1 MMKMRVM
8 GETNLVMAMM
18 EDGIALNN
26 PVLCV
31 CLQEVQRWESLCSKA
46 RVMMVRRMLITQ
58 MMVRETVDLVL
69 VM

>member
-1 MMKMRVM
+1 MKMRMM
-8 GETNLVMAMM
+8 GETNLMMAMLKNR
-18 EDGIALNN
+18 IALNN

-46 RVMMVRRMLITQ
+46 RVMMVMMMLITQ

>member
-1 MMKMRVM
+1 MKMRMM

-18 EDGIALNN
+18 EDRITLSSL
-26 PVLCV
+26 VLCV
-31 CLQEVQRWESLCSKA
+31 CLQDVQRWESLCSKVT
-46 RVMMVRRMLITQ
+46 VMMVRRMLITQ

>member
-1 MMKMRVM
+1 M
-8 GETNLVMAMM
+8 GKTNLVMAMLQ
-18 EDGIALNN
+18 DRIVFDN

-46 RVMMVRRMLITQ
+46 TVMMVRRMLITQ